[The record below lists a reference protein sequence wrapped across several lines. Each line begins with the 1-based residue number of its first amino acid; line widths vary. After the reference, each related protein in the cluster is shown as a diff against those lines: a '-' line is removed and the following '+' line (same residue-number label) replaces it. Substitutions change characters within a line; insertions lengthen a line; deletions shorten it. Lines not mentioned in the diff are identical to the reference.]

1 MRAVTI
7 REQQILVEEHPDPVP
22 GAGEVLVRVRAAGLN
37 GADMMQRRGLYPA
50 PPGSP
55 QDIPGLELAGEVQT
69 LGPGAERF
77 ALGHRVMAIVGG
89 GGQAE
94 LAVVHERQLMPV
106 PAALDWAQAGGAP
119 EVFTTAHDALFTQA
133 QLRPGERL
141 LVHGG
146 AGGVGT
152 AAIQLAK
159 AAGASVAATVRREE
173 LRAQVGALGVEA
185 IAPEGFAEHGPFDAI
200 LELVG
205 APNLPEDLQALATG
219 GRIVVIG
226 VSAGAK
232 SEVNLLALM
241 GKRARIHGSTLRARP
256 LEEKALAARLLE
268 REVLPL
274 FELRTSG
281 GVVSSAGMV
290 EGPALTVPIAQ
301 TFALEDAATAYER
314 FAAGGKLGKIVL
326 TC

>member
-1 MRAVTI
+1 MRAATI
-7 REQQILVEEHPDPVP
+7 REQEIVIEEHPDPVP

-55 QDIPGLELAGEVQT
+55 QDIPGMELAGEVAV
-69 LGPGAERF
+69 LGAGAERF
-77 ALGHRVMAIVGG
+77 AEGERVMAIVGG
-89 GGQAE
+89 GAQAE

-106 PAALDWAQAGGAP
+106 PASLDWPAAGGLP
-119 EVFTTAHDALFTQA
+119 EVFTTAHDAIFVQA
-133 QLRPGERL
+133 GLRPGEHL

-146 AGGVGT
+146 AGGVGV
-152 AAIQLAK
+152 AAIQLGRT
-159 AAGASVAATVRREE
+159 AGARVSATVRREKSRE
-173 LRAQVGALGVEA
+173 QVGALGAAA
-185 IAPEGFAEHGPFDAI
+185 IAPEDFAQHGPFDVI

-205 APNLPEDLQALATG
+205 APNMPENLNALASS

-232 SEVNLLALM
+232 TELNLLALM

-256 LEEKALAARLLE
+256 LEEKAITARLLE

-274 FELRTSG
+274 FE
-281 GVVSSAGMV
+281 AGS
-290 EGPALTVPIAQ
+290 LHVP
-301 TFALEDAATAYER
+301 LAATFPLDEASAAYER

-326 TC
+326 TL

>member
-7 REQQILVEEHPDPVP
+7 RDKQILVEEHPDPQP
-22 GAGEVLVRVRAAGLN
+22 GAGEVLVRVRAAGIN

-55 QDIPGLELAGEVQT
+55 QDIPGLELAGEVKA

-77 ALGHRVMAIVGG
+77 EVGDRVMAIVGG

-94 LAVVHERQLMPV
+94 LAVVHERQLLPV
-106 PAALDWAQAGGAP
+106 PEALAWQQAGGLP

-159 AAGASVAATVRREE
+159 ATGARVTATVRNDEQ
-173 LRAQVGALGVEA
+173 RADVQALGVEA
-185 IAPEGFAEHGPFDAI
+185 IAPEGFAEHGPFDVI

-205 APNLPEDLQALATG
+205 APNLSENLQALGTA

-232 SEVNLLALM
+232 SEINLLALM

-274 FELRTSG
+274 FETGALR
-281 GVVSSAGMV
+281 
-290 EGPALTVPIAQ
+290 VPVAQ
-301 TFALEDAATAYER
+301 TFALDEAAAAYDR
-314 FAAGGKLGKIVL
+314 FAEGAKLGKIVL
-326 TC
+326 ML